1 MEFTVQSATLITLLL
16 VAARIAA
23 WLLVAPPIATGG
35 VPATVKTVLSVGLAL
50 AIVPS
55 ARAHAPAAEVA
66 PVLGALL
73 EQVLIGAALGFLTR
87 LLFSAVEMA
96 GSLLDLSGGFAMAA
110 AYDPMSK
117 STSSVYGRFYGLLC
131 TTLIFA
137 TNAHL
142 MIFQGFLRTFS
153 AIPLDGALSMSR
165 FTHMLSTLVSE
176 MFVSALQIAGPLI
189 VVLLIADI
197 ALGVLNRIAP
207 QLNAFTMSFPIKIGL
222 TLVLTGLG
230 FVLMPNTIVQ
240 IAQRATDV
248 VGVVTG

>member
-1 MEFTVQSATLITLLL
+1 MSIALQSATLITLLL
-16 VAARIAA
+16 VTARIAA
-23 WLLVAPPIATGG
+23 WLVVAPPIATGG
-35 VPATVKTVLSVGLAL
+35 VPAVVKTVFSVGLAL
-50 AIVPS
+50 AIVPQ
-55 ARAHAPAAEVA
+55 ARAHAPAAELA

-73 EQVLIGAALGFLTR
+73 EQVLVGAALGFLTR

-110 AYDPMSK
+110 TYDPMSK

-137 TNAHL
+137 TDAHL
-142 MIFQGFLRTFS
+142 VIFQGFLRTFS
-153 AIPLDGALSMSR
+153 AIPLDASISLAR
-165 FTHMLSTLVSE
+165 LTHMLSTLVSE

-240 IAQRATDV
+240 IAHQATDAV
-248 VGVVTG
+248 SAVTG